1 MASVKFLC
9 VCQMGIGS
17 SVMLRIN
24 IEKVLKNLGIDGTVD
39 SCTAGVAKGQAQQ
52 CDVIVT
58 NQDVAPVVRDFGK
71 PIIELKNMV
80 GTKELTEK
88 IQAYMEERGES

>member
-1 MASVKFLC
+1 
-9 VCQMGIGS
+9 MGIGS

-52 CDVIVT
+52 CDVIV
-58 NQDVAPVVRDFGK
+58 APVVRDFGK